1 MTVDR
6 GATEA
11 EALQASNLATKLM
24 AQRDDDEVMVMNDVL
39 ASITALRKQF
49 DQVAPGEY
57 SRKEV
62 KDQVAAA
69 NAMVRA
75 ARRKMRF

>member
-1 MTVDR
+1 
-6 GATEA
+6 
-11 EALQASNLATKLM
+11 M

-49 DQVAPGEY
+49 DQVASGEY